1 MKHYILAIEEALK
14 KLDIPENP
22 SNLYEPLRYFL
33 SIGGKRTRPSLLLI
47 AHKLFDDNWQDSIN
61 QALAIEL
68 FHNFT
73 LIHDDIM
80 DNAPVRRSMA
90 TVHEKWNRDVAILSG
105 DVLLIKAYDYLLEG
119 NKNPVDSMRLFNDTA
134 RLICEGQQLDMD
146 FEEREI
152 VELPEYIEMIRL
164 KTAVLL
170 ACSLKVGAM
179 NAGAGTSECN
189 KMYELGIKLGLGFQL
204 QDDFLD
210 AFGDPESFGKQ
221 VGGDI
226 LNNKKTYLSIRLRQE
241 IGEQAYNNLYTLK
254 DTALVDAVKSAI
266 VANGID
272 AELADLVNNYHQEA
286 IQILD
291 SLDTKKPK
299 DELLGLSSKLM
310 IRQN

>member
-1 MKHYILAIEEALK
+1 MKNYIEAIEGALK
-14 KLDIPENP
+14 NLEIPEQP

-47 AHKLFDDNWQDSIN
+47 AHSLFDDGWDNSIN

-90 TVHEKWNRDVAILSG
+90 TVHEKWNRDIAILSG
-105 DVLLIKAYDYLLEG
+105 DVLLIKAYDYLLYG
-119 NKNPVDSMRLFNDTA
+119 NKHPVESMRLFNETA

-146 FEEREI
+146 FEDRNV

-170 ACSLKVGAM
+170 ACSLQVGAM
-179 NAGAGTSECN
+179 NAGASATECS
-189 KMYELGIKLGLGFQL
+189 KMYDLGIKLGLGFQL

-241 IGEQAYNNLYTLK
+241 IGEDDYNALYQLEGTE
-254 DTALVDAVKSAI
+254 LVEAVKSAI
-266 VANGID
+266 VSNGID
-272 AELADLVNNYHQEA
+272 SELADLVNSYHQEA
-286 IQILD
+286 IQILE